1 MSTPKL
7 VTFLRRRDYTFVR
20 ELGQGAC
27 GRTVLLRDETLEQNF
42 VCKKYSPLEGLD
54 REGLFRNFVREIKL
68 LHDLHHLN
76 VVRIFNYYLYPEIF
90 SGFILME
97 HVEGVDIR
105 SYLSAAPEQIN
116 DLFLQVVQGFKHL
129 EDKSVLHRDIRHANL
144 MVSSEGT
151 AKIIDLGFGK
161 RIEQSQ
167 DFDKSISLNLWCEPP
182 EEFGTGKYDFR
193 TEVYF
198 VGKLFQQIID
208 EEGIQH
214 FKYSKVLDQMVARMA
229 KDRFESFS
237 NVERIMQRDP
247 FVEIEFSA
255 SEIRVYRLFADEIAQ
270 RITKIEEG
278 TKYIDDFDRVK
289 ASLKAVLRTVT
300 LEQIMPSAAPALRCF
315 LTGEYYFKKEGFPV
329 DALKKF
335 VELLTKVSSEK
346 QRLILSNL
354 HTRFDSVPRYKNLV
368 PTGFDDMDDDIPF

>member
-1 MSTPKL
+1 MNAPKL
-7 VTFLRRRDYTFVR
+7 VTFLRRRDYTFLQ

-42 VCKKYSPLEGLD
+42 VCKKYSPIEGLD
-54 REGLFRNFVREIKL
+54 REGLFKNFVREIKL

-76 VVRIFNYYLYPEIF
+76 VVRVFNYYLYPETF

-97 HVEGVDIR
+97 YVEGTDVR
-105 SYLSAAPEQIN
+105 SYLAAAPEQIN
-116 DLFLQVVQGFKHL
+116 DVFLQVVQGFKHL

-144 MVSSEGT
+144 MVNDQGI

-161 RIEQSQ
+161 RIEQVQ

-182 EEFGTGKYDFR
+182 EEFGTAKYDFR

-208 EEGIQH
+208 EEEIQH
-214 FKYSKVLDQMVARMA
+214 FKYSNVLTQMVARKP

-237 NVERIMQRDP
+237 NVERVVQSDP
-247 FVEIEFSA
+247 FVEIEFSDKEKSA
-255 SEIRVYRLFADEIAQ
+255 YRLFADEVAQ
-270 RITKIEEG
+270 QVTKIEES
-278 TKYIDDFDRVK
+278 TKYIDDVDRVK

-300 LEQIMPSAAPALRCF
+300 LEKMIPNGAPVFRCF
-315 LTGEYYFKKEGFPV
+315 FLGEYYFKRTNFSV
-329 DALKKF
+329 DVLRKF
-335 VELLTKVSSEK
+335 VEILSWASSEK
-346 QRLILSNL
+346 QRLILANL
-354 HTRFDSVPRYKNLV
+354 HTRFDSLTRYAK
-368 PTGFDDMDDDIPF
+368 PKATGFDDMDDDIPF